1 LDADGL
7 TVSVERESATF
18 ARLAVSDPGSGE
30 TSTLELGV
38 DWRAF
43 PPVQLA
49 IGPVLHPVDAAA
61 NKLCALFG
69 RAAVRDYIDVH
80 GVLRDGRYTGPELL
94 AMAAE
99 HDPGFDPAMFSE
111 ALRAVTRLPAAAF
124 EPYKLTA
131 DEVDALSV
139 RLLAWAEEIEV
150 GNS

>member
-1 LDADGL
+1 M
-7 TVSVERESATF
+7 
-18 ARLAVSDPGSGE
+18 
-30 TSTLELGV
+30 
-38 DWRAF
+38 
-43 PPVQLA
+43 
-49 IGPVLHPVDAAA
+49 
-61 NKLCALFG
+61 CLFG

-80 GVLRDGRYTGPELL
+80 GVLKDGRYTGPELL
-94 AMAAE
+94 QMATE
-99 HDPGFDPAMFSE
+99 HDPGFDSAMFAE